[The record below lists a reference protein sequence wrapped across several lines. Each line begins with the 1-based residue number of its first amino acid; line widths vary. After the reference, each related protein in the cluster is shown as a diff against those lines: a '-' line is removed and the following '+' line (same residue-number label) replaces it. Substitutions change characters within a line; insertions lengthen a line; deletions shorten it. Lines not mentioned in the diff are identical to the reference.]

1 MLTRHIWQEYLE
13 RAEDI
18 RHSPAG
24 KATYA
29 LRSQTIERVFAD
41 AKEKH
46 AMRYTPY
53 RGLAAVT
60 AWVKLKFAAMNLKK
74 LALHKWR
81 LFLLFYLH
89 LLQEATSL
97 RCKVASLTVC
107 ARSFLTT
114 GAACRKSPPAA
125 SFSEICGVSLSS
137 LRDSRA
143 GNAVRKPCC
152 ARLPNPPH
160 MSPDSDCIWRAT
172 ARQTTQRGF
181 LTACARSFLTTGVFY
196 F

>member
-1 MLTRHIWQEYLE
+1 MRTCTMNITIVSCARRIRFSVMPRPTVKDIKNTRVKAIFAEIARTGEMYAKSQHTKTVTRHIWQEYLE

-24 KATYA
+24 KVTYA

-97 RCKVASLTVC
+97 RCKVASLTV
-107 ARSFLTT
+107 
-114 GAACRKSPPAA
+114 
-125 SFSEICGVSLSS
+125 
-137 LRDSRA
+137 
-143 GNAVRKPCC
+143 
-152 ARLPNPPH
+152 
-160 MSPDSDCIWRAT
+160 
-172 ARQTTQRGF
+172 
-181 LTACARSFLTTGVFY
+181 
-196 F
+196 

>member
-1 MLTRHIWQEYLE
+1 MVQSRRNLIRHVKWAAERRLFFFCHRPAVLSIIFYHLKGYSDGENIILHIACYKSKCYICRDCPELEKCTQNRQHTKTVTRHIWQEYLE

-97 RCKVASLTVC
+97 RCNVASLT
-107 ARSFLTT
+107 A
-114 GAACRKSPPAA
+114 
-125 SFSEICGVSLSS
+125 
-137 LRDSRA
+137 
-143 GNAVRKPCC
+143 
-152 ARLPNPPH
+152 
-160 MSPDSDCIWRAT
+160 
-172 ARQTTQRGF
+172 
-181 LTACARSFLTTGVFY
+181 
-196 F
+196 